1 MHADSI
7 AVLGAGS
14 WGTALAIR
22 LATNHKGAYIESHG
36 DSSTTDAWYGA
47 NTSVDFSAS
56 YTFDRWTVFAELG
69 NLTNEPL
76 KYYQG
81 SPQRPLQ
88 VEYYGRRAQIG
99 LKYLFQ

>member
-1 MHADSI
+1 M
-7 AVLGAGS
+7 
-14 WGTALAIR
+14 
-22 LATNHKGAYIESHG
+22 
-36 DSSTTDAWYGA
+36 
-47 NTSVDFSAS
+47 
-56 YTFDRWTVFAELG
+56 FAELS